1 MQLIEGHEG
10 LKGVLLRKEN
20 VVAAVAE
27 AKERKEGYEA
37 KKGKRSAEEM
47 DEELTEEVLLGRRED
62 EEVAAFMESGLEV
75 PTVV

>member
-1 MQLIEGHEG
+1 MQLIESHEG
-10 LKGVLLRKEN
+10 LKGVLLQKEN
-20 VVAAVAE
+20 VAAAVAE

-37 KKGKRSAEEM
+37 KKGKRGAEEM
-47 DEELTEEVLLGRRED
+47 DDELTEEVLLGRRED